1 MKIFKSNK
9 SDKSDKSDKSNK
21 TAKLRKIIKIF
32 AIVLISLVC
41 LAMIFHKQ
49 LGYFVTDMTIR
60 HVSKIEG
67 DRLEP
72 TYDIEDVQPYSAEAA
87 VEAALAAPHV
97 RAAGQISIPSVG
109 MNLPIYEGTNDVH
122 LYLGAA
128 ESRPRSET
136 AAGSEGNYTLA
147 SHYIAHR
154 GSLFEPLPRVSVGD
168 EIYVA
173 YGSNVY
179 KYVVDRKEQIDISD
193 YKWLE
198 DKGKDKII
206 TLYTCVSLALPD
218 ARWIVQGHLE
228 KSYDLRKASDAKV
241 LKQFEIDETTLKG
254 TWLETYE
261 YLRPE

>member
-1 MKIFKSNK
+1 MFKSEK
-9 SDKSDKSDKSNK
+9 SK
-21 TAKLRKIIKIF
+21 KILKIVGM
-32 AIVLISLVC
+32 VLVSIVC
-41 LAMIFHKQ
+41 LVMIFHNQ
-49 LGYFVTDMTIR
+49 IGYLITDLTIR
-60 HVSKIEG
+60 HASKING

-72 TYDIEDVQPYSAEAA
+72 TYDIENVQPYSAEAA
-87 VEAALAAPHV
+87 IEAALAAPHV

-136 AAGSEGNYTLA
+136 TAGSEGNYTLA
-147 SHYIAHR
+147 SHYVAHR
-154 GSLFEPLPRVSVGD
+154 GSLFEPLPRVSIGD
-168 EIYVA
+168 EVYVA

-179 KYVVDRKEQIDISD
+179 KYIVDKKEQIDISD
-193 YKWLE
+193 YEWLE
-198 DKGKDKII
+198 DKGKEKLI
-206 TLYTCVSLALPD
+206 TLYTCVSLSLPD

-228 KSYDLRKASDAKV
+228 KSYDLRKASEAEV
-241 LKQFEIDETTLKG
+241 LKKFEIDETTLKG

>member
-1 MKIFKSNK
+1 MNSSKF
-9 SDKSDKSDKSNK
+9 NK
-21 TAKLRKIIKIF
+21 TKKVLKI
-32 AIVLISLVC
+32 AALILTSLIC
-41 LAMIFHKQ
+41 LAMIFNQKI
-49 LGYFVTDMTIR
+49 GYLITDATIKN
-60 HVSKIEG
+60 VSKING
-67 DRLEP
+67 TQLEP
-72 TYDIEDVQPYSAEAA
+72 TYDIENVQPYSAEAA
-87 VEAALAAPHV
+87 IEAALAAPNI

-136 AAGSEGNYTLA
+136 TAGSEGNYTLA

-193 YKWLE
+193 YEWLE
-198 DKGKDKII
+198 DKGKDKLI

-228 KSYDLRKASDAKV
+228 KSYDLRKASDAEV

>member
-1 MKIFKSNK
+1 MKMFKSEK
-9 SDKSDKSDKSNK
+9 SKKV
-21 TAKLRKIIKIF
+21 LKI
-32 AIVLISLVC
+32 SGMTLVSIAC

-49 LGYFVTDMTIR
+49 IGYLITDLTIR

-72 TYDIEDVQPYSAEAA
+72 TYDIENVQPYSAEAA

-128 ESRPRSET
+128 ESRPRYET
-136 AAGSEGNYTLA
+136 TAGSEGNYTLA
-147 SHYIAHR
+147 SHYVAHR
-154 GSLFEPLPRVSVGD
+154 GSLFEPLPRVSIGD
-168 EIYVA
+168 EVYVA
-173 YGSNVY
+173 YSSNVY
-179 KYVVDRKEQIDISD
+179 KYIVDRKEQIDIRD
-193 YKWLE
+193 YEWLE
-198 DKGKDKII
+198 DKGKEKLI
-206 TLYTCVSLALPD
+206 TLYTCVSLSLPD

-228 KSYDLRKASDAKV
+228 KSYDLRKASDAEV
-241 LKQFEIDETTLKG
+241 LKKFEIEESTLKG

>member
-1 MKIFKSNK
+1 MKMFKSEK
-9 SDKSDKSDKSNK
+9 SK
-21 TAKLRKIIKIF
+21 KILKIVGM
-32 AIVLISLVC
+32 VLVSIVC
-41 LAMIFHKQ
+41 LVMIFHNQ
-49 LGYFVTDMTIR
+49 IGYLITDLTIR
-60 HVSKIEG
+60 HASKING

-72 TYDIEDVQPYSAEAA
+72 TYDIENVQPYSAEAA
-87 VEAALAAPHV
+87 IEAALAAPHV

-136 AAGSEGNYTLA
+136 TAGSEGNYTLA
-147 SHYIAHR
+147 SHYVAHR
-154 GSLFEPLPRVSVGD
+154 GSLFEPLPRVSIGD
-168 EIYVA
+168 EVYVA

-179 KYVVDRKEQIDISD
+179 KYIVDKKEQIDISD
-193 YKWLE
+193 YEWLE
-198 DKGKDKII
+198 DKGKEKLI
-206 TLYTCVSLALPD
+206 TLYTCVSLALPN

-228 KSYDLRKASDAKV
+228 KSYDLRKASDAEV
-241 LKQFEIDETTLKG
+241 LKKFEIDESTLKG

>member
-1 MKIFKSNK
+1 MKMFKSEK
-9 SDKSDKSDKSNK
+9 SK
-21 TAKLRKIIKIF
+21 KILKIVGM
-32 AIVLISLVC
+32 VLVSIVC
-41 LAMIFHKQ
+41 LVMIFHKQ
-49 LGYFVTDMTIR
+49 IGYLITDLTIR
-60 HVSKIEG
+60 HASKING

-72 TYDIEDVQPYSAEAA
+72 TYDIENVQPYSAEAA
-87 VEAALAAPHV
+87 IEAALAAPHV

-136 AAGSEGNYTLA
+136 TAGSEGNYTLA
-147 SHYIAHR
+147 SHYVAHR
-154 GSLFEPLPRVSVGD
+154 GSLFEPLPRVSIGD
-168 EIYVA
+168 EVYVA

-179 KYVVDRKEQIDISD
+179 KYIVDKKEQIDISD
-193 YKWLE
+193 YEWLE
-198 DKGKDKII
+198 DKGKEKLI
-206 TLYTCVSLALPD
+206 TLYTCVSLSLPD

-228 KSYDLRKASDAKV
+228 KSYDLRKASDAEV
-241 LKQFEIDETTLKG
+241 LKKFEIDESTLKG

>member
-1 MKIFKSNK
+1 MKMFKSEK
-9 SDKSDKSDKSNK
+9 SK
-21 TAKLRKIIKIF
+21 KILKIVGM
-32 AIVLISLVC
+32 VLVSIVC
-41 LAMIFHKQ
+41 LVMIFHNQ
-49 LGYFVTDMTIR
+49 IGYLITDLTIR
-60 HVSKIEG
+60 HASKING

-72 TYDIEDVQPYSAEAA
+72 TYDIENVQPYSAEAA
-87 VEAALAAPHV
+87 IEAALAAPNV

-136 AAGSEGNYTLA
+136 TAGSEGNYTLA
-147 SHYIAHR
+147 SHYVAHR
-154 GSLFEPLPRVSVGD
+154 GSLFEPLPRVSIGD
-168 EIYVA
+168 EVYVA

-179 KYVVDRKEQIDISD
+179 KYIVDKKEQIDISD
-193 YKWLE
+193 YEWLE
-198 DKGKDKII
+198 DKGKEKLI
-206 TLYTCVSLALPD
+206 TLYTCVSLALPN

-228 KSYDLRKASDAKV
+228 KSYDLRKASDAEV
-241 LKQFEIDETTLKG
+241 LKKFEIDESTLKG

>member
-1 MKIFKSNK
+1 MFKSEK
-9 SDKSDKSDKSNK
+9 SK
-21 TAKLRKIIKIF
+21 KILKIVGM
-32 AIVLISLVC
+32 VLVSIVC
-41 LAMIFHKQ
+41 LVMIFHKQ
-49 LGYFVTDMTIR
+49 IGYLITDLTIR
-60 HVSKIEG
+60 YASKING

-72 TYDIEDVQPYSAEAA
+72 TYDIENVQPYSAEAA
-87 VEAALAAPHV
+87 IEAALAAPHV

-136 AAGSEGNYTLA
+136 TAGSEGNYTLA
-147 SHYIAHR
+147 SHYVAHR
-154 GSLFEPLPRVSVGD
+154 GSLFEPLPRVSIGD
-168 EIYVA
+168 EVYVA

-179 KYVVDRKEQIDISD
+179 KYIVDKKEQIDISD
-193 YKWLE
+193 YEWLE
-198 DKGKDKII
+198 DKGKEKLI

-228 KSYDLRKASDAKV
+228 KSYDLRKASDAEV
-241 LKQFEIDETTLKG
+241 LKKFEIDESTLKG

>member
-1 MKIFKSNK
+1 MKMFKSEK
-9 SDKSDKSDKSNK
+9 SK
-21 TAKLRKIIKIF
+21 KILKIVGM
-32 AIVLISLVC
+32 VLVSIVC
-41 LAMIFHKQ
+41 LVMIFHKQ
-49 LGYFVTDMTIR
+49 IGYLITDLTIR
-60 HVSKIEG
+60 YASKING

-72 TYDIEDVQPYSAEAA
+72 TYDIENVQPYSAEAA
-87 VEAALAAPHV
+87 IEAALAAPHV

-136 AAGSEGNYTLA
+136 TAGSEGNYTLA
-147 SHYIAHR
+147 SHYVAHR
-154 GSLFEPLPRVSVGD
+154 GSLFEPLPRVSIGD
-168 EIYVA
+168 EVYVA

-179 KYVVDRKEQIDISD
+179 KYIVDKKEQIDISD
-193 YKWLE
+193 YEWLE
-198 DKGKDKII
+198 DKGKEKLI

-228 KSYDLRKASDAKV
+228 KSYDLRKASDAEV
-241 LKQFEIDETTLKG
+241 LKKFEIDESTLKG